1 MKYLATALAC
11 YACTHYLVGLLIHGR
26 VAEMAEGLR
35 HRPDAPTP
43 GEFLRETQ
51 PYARRA
57 HRQYSL
63 VVGTAA
69 AVIGCLIVL
78 WMS

>member
-1 MKYLATALAC
+1 MKYLITALVC

-26 VAEMAEGLR
+26 LAEMAEGLR

-43 GEFLRETQ
+43 GEFLREAQ
-51 PYARRA
+51 SHARRA

-63 VVGTAA
+63 VVGTVA
-69 AVIGCLIVL
+69 AVLACLIML
-78 WMS
+78 WVG